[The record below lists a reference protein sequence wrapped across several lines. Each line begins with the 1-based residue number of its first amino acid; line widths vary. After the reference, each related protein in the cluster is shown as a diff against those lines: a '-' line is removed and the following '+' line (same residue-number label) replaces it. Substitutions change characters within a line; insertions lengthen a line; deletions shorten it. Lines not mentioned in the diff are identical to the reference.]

1 MTTLPFI
8 SVSALTTL
16 GVAVF
21 TSYAIQTLI
30 MSVADQGQLN
40 ELSYRI
46 NAVKVELQQT
56 VQGKRILKRLSAR
69 LSGRR
74 SILGS

>member
-40 ELSYRI
+40 ELSHRI